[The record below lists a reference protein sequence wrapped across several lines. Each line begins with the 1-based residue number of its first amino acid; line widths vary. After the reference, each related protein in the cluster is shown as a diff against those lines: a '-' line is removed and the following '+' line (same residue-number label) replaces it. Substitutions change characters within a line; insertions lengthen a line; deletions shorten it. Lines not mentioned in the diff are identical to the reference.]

1 MFVVSNH
8 VQVAK
13 SQGKGI
19 FLFKKLKDITDWR
32 KVAISV
38 LLICYHRGLTALPR
52 VAMTSG
58 GSERFKFD
66 PRFFYQVPWFY
77 IEIF

>member
-32 KVAISV
+32 KVYSV
-38 LLICYHRGLTALPR
+38 LLVCYHRGLTVLQR
-52 VAMTSG
+52 VAMTRD
-58 GSERFKFD
+58 GSKGFKFD
-66 PRFFYQVPWFY
+66 PRSFY
-77 IEIF
+77 